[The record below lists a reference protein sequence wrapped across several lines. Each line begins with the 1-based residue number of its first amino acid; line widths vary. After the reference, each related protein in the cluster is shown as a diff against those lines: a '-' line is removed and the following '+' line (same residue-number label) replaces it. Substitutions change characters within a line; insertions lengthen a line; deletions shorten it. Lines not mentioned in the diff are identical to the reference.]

1 MLTANNS
8 RLDRYE
14 EFLKNGYL
22 AGLTHGNEYDDS
34 ELSQDLVDRCRS
46 GVFTRIVFTGMG
58 CSAIVSEVIRGYF
71 IAAQIP
77 IDVIVVNGYEFD
89 HILAPS
95 VLTDPATLIIISS
108 YSGHSQEPLIA
119 FERLLRFR
127 DRIVLLTSGGALA
140 EAGKRAGASIL
151 YWRLTNPDREY
162 PLFHVTQYFAI
173 LLDAFSR
180 LSMID
185 GTHSADL
192 HPLADDLAE
201 HPLTPRAERVRA
213 VADQLFES
221 NIVMIAPPLWHDSL
235 LKLCKMHLNEIA
247 MVPATRNYL
256 HEFCHSEVATLSDP
270 ERTHSVII
278 LRDPDSD
285 DYTHSKADN
294 LVSILHNHD
303 SGCDRADINV
313 VTIDLEGQT
322 YLHKFFGAL
331 RFVQELTLALGRL
344 RVVDSRDLIS
354 RTAGNP
360 WYHSSA
366 IDAERRQ
373 IAG

>member
-1 MLTANNS
+1 MLTVNNS

-14 EFLKNGYL
+14 EFLRNGYL
-22 AGLTHGNEYDDS
+22 AGLTRGDEYDS
-34 ELSQDLVDRCRS
+34 SALSQTLVDRCRA

-71 IAAQIP
+71 VAAGIP
-77 IDVIVVNGYEFD
+77 IDVVIVNGYEFD
-89 HILAPS
+89 HILPPS
-95 VLTDPATLIIISS
+95 VLTDPTTLIVISS
-108 YSGHSQEPLIA
+108 YSGYSQEPLIA

-127 DRIVLLTSGGALA
+127 DRVVLLTSGGALA
-140 EAGKRAGASIL
+140 EAGKRAGSSIL
-151 YWRLTNPDREY
+151 YWRLENPDREY

-180 LSMID
+180 LSMIN
-185 GTHSADL
+185 GTHAAGL
-192 HPLADDLAE
+192 EQLARDLAE
-201 HPLTPRAERVRA
+201 HPLVPHAERARV

-270 ERTHSVII
+270 ERTHSVIV

-285 DYTHSKADN
+285 GYTQSKTEN
-294 LVSILHNHD
+294 LVSILRRHD
-303 SGCDRADINV
+303 SSCDRADINV
-313 VTIDLEGQT
+313 VTIDLEGRT

-360 WYHSSA
+360 WYHSST